1 MGLLYAMLVLSFI
14 GLVIINVTFLII
26 NFINWSVNG
35 LDFIIHEE
43 TFVEIIYFSI
53 FLKWMALADVLWI
66 IVMLGFMLKRKH
78 YKTDSTLHYL
88 TTQKIDEPKLCVIIP
103 TFNEENS
110 IETIIH
116 DFQSQENIQNI
127 IVVDNHSTDKTVE
140 LAKKFDVTIIQKD
153 TNKGLADSVFL
164 GLSEFLKTTSNIVVI
179 TECDGTFSGNDLTK
193 MIPYLDNCDMVIG
206 TRQVQVLTEK
216 NNQNSMFYVWGN
228 YALAKLIQLKYFSL
242 TNLGIVEL
250 TDVGCLYRCIRRDA
264 LEKIKHSLNSSEAQ
278 KIVKNPNSGL
288 IANFLTLLAIENNF
302 RLVEIPITF
311 RVRTGISKTESD
323 KKFKA
328 IVYGLR
334 FFWFILIK

>member
-14 GLVIINVTFLII
+14 GLVIINVIFLII
-26 NFINWSVNG
+26 NFTNWVVNG
-35 LDFIIHEE
+35 LDFIIHDE
-43 TFVEIIYFSI
+43 TFIEIIYYSI
-53 FLKWMALADVLWI
+53 YLKWMALADVIWI
-66 IVMLGFMLKRKH
+66 TAMLLFMLRRKH

-103 TFNEENS
+103 TYNEESS
-110 IETIIH
+110 IETVIR

-140 LAKKFDVTIIQKD
+140 LSKKFDVTIIQKD
-153 TNKGLADSVFL
+153 TNKGLADSIFL

-179 TECDGTFSGNDLTK
+179 TESDGTISGNDLTK
-193 MIPYLDNCDMVIG
+193 MIPYLDNCDMVVG
-206 TRQVQVLTEK
+206 TRLVQVLTEK

-264 LEKIKHSLNSSEAQ
+264 LEKIKPLLNNSEAQ

-288 IANFLTLLAIENNF
+288 IANFLTLLAIENDF

-311 RVRTGISKTESD
+311 RIRMGTSSSGAD